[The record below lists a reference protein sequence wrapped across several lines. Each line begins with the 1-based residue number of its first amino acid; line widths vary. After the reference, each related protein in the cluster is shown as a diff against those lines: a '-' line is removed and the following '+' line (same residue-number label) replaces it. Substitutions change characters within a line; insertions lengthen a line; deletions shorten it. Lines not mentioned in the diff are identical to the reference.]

1 MWTQNHIEKEWEKKS
16 KEMEKKEEQCRAVG
30 RSYLD
35 LRNLQE
41 RLQALFDDNAAEID
55 FIARQSEFSV
65 KKKSNPMKNVKA
77 CLA

>member
-1 MWTQNHIEKEWEKKS
+1 MDKKYWP
-16 KEMEKKEEQCRAVG
+16 VG

-41 RLQALFDDNAAEID
+41 HLQALFDDNAAEID

-65 KKKSNPMKNVKA
+65 KKRNPMKNVKA